1 MLILGRRVGE
11 TIVITLNIG
20 DENEVNIRC
29 AVLGV
34 KGNQVRLGI
43 DAPSSVAVHREEV
56 YLRIK
61 EEQK

>member
-1 MLILGRRVGE
+1 MLILGRRPGE
-11 TIVITLNIG
+11 TIVITMDLG
-20 DENEVNIRC
+20 SDKEVNIRC

-43 DAPSSVAVHREEV
+43 DAPGNVTVHREEV